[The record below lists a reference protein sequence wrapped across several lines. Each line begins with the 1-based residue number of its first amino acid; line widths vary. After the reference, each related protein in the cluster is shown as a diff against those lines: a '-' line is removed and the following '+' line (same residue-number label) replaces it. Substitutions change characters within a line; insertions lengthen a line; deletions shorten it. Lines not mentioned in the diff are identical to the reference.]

1 MGPYVRSLDF
11 NKNLWRIFLFF
22 AAAFMLI
29 AGPVTIPSGYADEK
43 PRDTDTRNLAKDQKI
58 HITANKLISDNDAD
72 YAEFIGNVRATQGDT
87 VITADRLKIFAK
99 RNPDNKVTPGLGTE
113 SINKIIASGNVKI
126 NFDNR
131 VAVTPQAVYNT
142 ETGVLVLSG
151 DNSRIVSGND
161 SISGEKITLY
171 RTTGRIIVESSGE
184 KRVEAVF
191 YSGEKGLK

>member
-1 MGPYVRSLDF
+1 MRLLNF
-11 NKNLWRIFLFF
+11 NKNLCPILLFF
-22 AAAFMLI
+22 VLAFTVL
-29 AGPVTIPSGYADEK
+29 AVPVVPLSGYADEK
-43 PRDTDTRNLAKDQKI
+43 LKDTTVRNISENRKI
-58 HITANKLISDNDAD
+58 HITADKLISDNDAD
-72 YAEFIGNVRATQGDT
+72 YAEFIGNVRATQEDT
-87 VITADRLKIFAK
+87 VITADRLKIFVRK
-99 RNPDNKVTPGLGTE
+99 NPDNKGASGAGTE

-142 ETGVLVLSG
+142 KTGILVLSG
-151 DNSRIVSGND
+151 DNSRIISGND

-171 RTTGRIIVESSGE
+171 RTTGRITVESSEE

>member
-1 MGPYVRSLDF
+1 MKLLNF
-11 NKNLWRIFLFF
+11 NKNLCPILLFF
-22 AAAFMLI
+22 VSVFTILAV
-29 AGPVTIPSGYADEK
+29 PVVSPSGYAEEK
-43 PRDTDTRNLAKDQKI
+43 PKDTDVRSLSENRKI
-58 HITANKLISDNDAD
+58 HITADKLISDNEVD
-72 YAEFIGNVRATQGDT
+72 YAEFIGNVRATQEDT
-87 VITADRLKIFAK
+87 VITADRLKIFVK
-99 RNPDNKVTPGLGTE
+99 KNPDNKSPGVGTE

-142 ETGVLVLSG
+142 KTGVLVLSG
-151 DNSRIVSGND
+151 DNSRIISGKN

-171 RTTGRIIVESSGE
+171 RTTGRITVESGEE